1 MGDKQI
7 LWACLERLGATDL
20 EDGPDGAVHY
30 RLAGRPGWARW
41 AAGGGLRGWLMI
53 DGLQH
58 VTAEV
63 VINRWLRQQPE
74 PRGCLLEAAP
84 VTTVEDAAW
93 LGAYF
98 ERPLDVERIS
108 RDDPLQFEVAALA
121 EAWRLRDFGVRA
133 DLPTGGE
140 YAPYNPGA
148 IAPANAWLLV
158 GRPEWAFSWLRISDA
173 RQAASKGIHELSWHA
188 CRDVQAGDLLF
199 FYSQADKAVRYVARA
214 AGDAFETYV
223 ERNAN
228 CIRSG
233 GSGTPRPSRS
243 CTSACRS
250 CTRSPARS
258 RRGGPGGCS
267 PPPPT
272 GSPSSSGPAARSTSP
287 NSCGC
292 CSPSRSAPE
301 RAAELH
307 PHQRVKEPTMPIYTL
322 VYDGSRE
329 EPEWDH
335 NPDDQYFDGPG
346 YDENDPFLV
355 APGAYVCFAC
365 QRPITADDRC
375 GC

>member
-108 RDDPLQFEVAALA
+108 RDDPLQFEVAAFA

-133 DLPTGGE
+133 DLPAGGE

-199 FYSQADKAVRYVARA
+199 FYSQADKVVRYVARA

-223 ERNAN
+223 ERNAQLHPQWWV
-228 CIRSG
+228 RH
-233 GSGTPRPSRS
+233 TPPVPIMHIGLPELHEV
-243 CTSACRS
+243 A
-250 CTRSPARS
+250 
-258 RRGGPGGCS
+258 GQI
-267 PPPPT
+267 PT
-272 GSPSSSGPAARSTSP
+272 GRPRRLQPAAANRL
-287 NSCGC
+287 
-292 CSPSRSAPE
+292 AQLV
-301 RAAELH
+301 RARGEIDVAELLWLL
-307 PHQRVKEPTMPIYTL
+307 QPIP
-322 VYDGSRE
+322 VR
-329 EPEWDH
+329 
-335 NPDDQYFDGPG
+335 
-346 YDENDPFLV
+346 
-355 APGAYVCFAC
+355 ARA
-365 QRPITADDRC
+365 RR
-375 GC
+375 